1 MGAED
6 GPRLGG
12 ARCARASPPPRL
24 PPRQRATGRGS
35 PAPARALPGFVEHQ
49 DIPQLIRA
57 LGYALSN
64 EDLNTRLADAGIGE
78 TLEFEEYLLLVKA
91 LGKRPDRQVE
101 IRELKEAIAMVTKSK
116 DTVSESARNAP
127 PPAAA
132 RRADRPALAR
142 RRRGGFGA
150 HHGGGGHNRIL
161 ENK

>member
-1 MGAED
+1 MASYEHLHID
-6 GPRLGG
+6 GVVRGCPRVRGWEFSLPPP
-12 ARCARASPPPRL
+12 SPPPRL

-91 LGKRPDRQVE
+91 LGKRPDRP
-101 IRELKEAIAMVTKSK
+101 IMC
-116 DTVSESARNAP
+116 SACSR
-127 PPAAA
+127 
-132 RRADRPALAR
+132 
-142 RRRGGFGA
+142 
-150 HHGGGGHNRIL
+150 
-161 ENK
+161 

>member
-1 MGAED
+1 
-6 GPRLGG
+6 
-12 ARCARASPPPRL
+12 
-24 PPRQRATGRGS
+24 
-35 PAPARALPGFVEHQ
+35 VEHQ

-116 DTVSESARNAP
+116 DIVSESARNAP
-127 PPAAA
+127 PPAGP
-132 RRADRPALAR
+132 R
-142 RRRGGFGA
+142 
-150 HHGGGGHNRIL
+150 
-161 ENK
+161 

>member
-1 MGAED
+1 M
-6 GPRLGG
+6 
-12 ARCARASPPPRL
+12 
-24 PPRQRATGRGS
+24 
-35 PAPARALPGFVEHQ
+35 EHQ

-116 DTVSESARNAP
+116 DTVSESARNGRGAR

-132 RRADRPALAR
+132 RRADRPRSRVADVEDLAR
-142 RRRGGFGA
+142 IMGVVGTNAGEELTDEEVEDFKQQMGGRDEMGIDEFVQM
-150 HHGGGGHNRIL
+150 L
-161 ENK
+161 VDC